1 MMISKFSKQFFWLF
15 VIVGFF
21 LSLILLAN
29 DYFSHQIFLEEYER
43 QMAFCIESNNQQ
55 CNVEKL
61 SSKNG
66 SDLNANQLKLIELNT
81 LIINFKNYLLNI
93 LIIFGVFN
101 LIAIIPMIVNIYS
114 EIRSRIKLIR

>member
-1 MMISKFSKQFFWLF
+1 MISKFSKQFFWLF

>member
-1 MMISKFSKQFFWLF
+1 MISKFSKQFFWLF

-43 QMAFCIESNNQQ
+43 QMAFCIESTQQ

-61 SSKNG
+61 SSKDG